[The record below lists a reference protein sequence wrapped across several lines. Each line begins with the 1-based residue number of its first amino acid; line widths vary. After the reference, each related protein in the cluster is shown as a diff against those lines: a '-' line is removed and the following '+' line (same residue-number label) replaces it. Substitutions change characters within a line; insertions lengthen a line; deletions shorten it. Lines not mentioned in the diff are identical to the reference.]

1 MKKKS
6 IWIFLFF
13 SFVHTSVC
21 LSYVV
26 IEVSWNVYIT
36 KNEWVH
42 SKMAVKYVNVCNN
55 NNNANITILQ

>member
-26 IEVSWNVYIT
+26 IEVS
-36 KNEWVH
+36 
-42 SKMAVKYVNVCNN
+42 
-55 NNNANITILQ
+55 